1 MSSNLNSLT
10 DELKKNLFFFDGVVI
25 NDLAPYVYQKMLQ
38 DYALVQVKE
47 KIKLCLNQKDCF
59 ISDQYGLWYLDVKGI
74 AANDNFHAIL
84 LKKQRSVSLREINKN
99 TKSPVADGRFVQLE
113 NGHWGLTRWYI
124 EAEQYFFKHLVIK
137 TFKINQGVLTLQQI
151 LESVNQWRLCSMPI
165 IEQIL
170 NKFPYFEKKD
180 DQQYVYNQKTYL
192 LYDSMVKRNLA
203 ILQRLKQK
211 WQYDRKRWS
220 IKQENL
226 ERQLNE
232 ISSAQKETAAALAE
246 RVAVMDHYHNL
257 STQLSEKDLLLAMRK
272 REILRYHQ
280 QLAKSESKA
289 NGILNQC
296 RIWVQRTQERD
307 TEIQNLQENN
317 NKIQLDFEIALSKL
331 CQYKDRST
339 TDIAAL
345 QTENIE
351 LKQKVER

>member
-1 MSSNLNSLT
+1 
-10 DELKKNLFFFDGVVI
+10 
-25 NDLAPYVYQKMLQ
+25 
-38 DYALVQVKE
+38 
-47 KIKLCLNQKDCF
+47 
-59 ISDQYGLWYLDVKGI
+59 
-74 AANDNFHAIL
+74 
-84 LKKQRSVSLREINKN
+84 
-99 TKSPVADGRFVQLE
+99 
-113 NGHWGLTRWYI
+113 
-124 EAEQYFFKHLVIK
+124 
-137 TFKINQGVLTLQQI
+137 
-151 LESVNQWRLCSMPI
+151 
-165 IEQIL
+165 
-170 NKFPYFEKKD
+170 
-180 DQQYVYNQKTYL
+180 
-192 LYDSMVKRNLA
+192 MVKRNLA

-351 LKQKVER
+351 LKQKVERTRENNEYKEQQLHRSIHDLSDDLREALKIREELQKSLSILQRQLDRSQAGKKQLEEQLRPLAVRMILRICSLLGVYK